1 MDMGTP
7 SPDPRH
13 THRHPRGQPVCQT
26 AAPEGLG
33 APCPPPLTYG
43 QDVRVPGSL
52 AGRVASLTTQ
62 NRAVTCN
69 PDTLPHAQQAGQRLP
84 PEECVP
90 GREGPPGGA
99 AGGLDATFPAAQT
112 PRGLGRKLIQPFYP
126 PGLPRQTAAHGLHT
140 GASMHREQPPG
151 MAEPGPQDIPILR
164 PRNRDHVPPGER
176 TLRVGLPGGPRGPTV
191 PTWDLVRGS
200 PEGQRRNQAPGEGA
214 SGRRRLQELEEAK
227 KGPYG
232 PAQVVDSDL

>member
-90 GREGPPGGA
+90 GREGPPRGA

-112 PRGLGRKLIQPFYP
+112 PQGPGQEADPALLSPGVTLADSGPWATHQGKYAPGAAPRDGRTWPARHPHPETQKPRPCPPRREDTARGTTWRP
-126 PGLPRQTAAHGLHT
+126 PRSHCPHVGPCE
-140 GASMHREQPPG
+140 RE
-151 MAEPGPQDIPILR
+151 
-164 PRNRDHVPPGER
+164 
-176 TLRVGLPGGPRGPTV
+176 PRGPEKES
-191 PTWDLVRGS
+191 GS
-200 PEGQRRNQAPGEGA
+200 G
-214 SGRRRLQELEEAK
+214 
-227 KGPYG
+227 
-232 PAQVVDSDL
+232 